1 MRVLLRG
8 NESASSC
15 NAGLGS
21 ENALQGGGCQ
31 RARAAG
37 RGVHWGA
44 GLRGEAQLLT
54 VQTVTSRKNLR
65 LSLVS
70 SGIASTGCMVRSCA
84 ALGCVDF
91 RLQRCI
97 EQMHL
102 IARYRGLWT
111 HTGKDASTGLTV

>member
-1 MRVLLRG
+1 MQAWGQRTRCREGVPARQ
-8 NESASSC
+8 SRRQRRP
-15 NAGLGS
+15 LG
-21 ENALQGGGCQ
+21 C
-31 RARAAG
+31 RTAR
-37 RGVHWGA
+37 
-44 GLRGEAQLLT
+44 EAQLLT